1 MGEDFHMDK
10 RLGLIVPS
18 SNSVMEVDFYKNL
31 PPDIS
36 LHVARM
42 YLHDTTVTGEEE
54 MLDLHFPRALSDLAT
69 VIPHAVVF
77 GCTSAGALR
86 GNAYDQELCQR
97 IGEVAKCHAV
107 STIASARDALKR
119 RGIKRAAV
127 VTPYIDSLNQ
137 RIRVS
142 LEADG
147 LEVALIAGLGI
158 DYNFAIADVKPDEII
173 TFVSKTIAGQKIDGV
188 FISCT
193 NFRGME
199 VRERIEQLTG
209 LPVVTSNQ
217 AVLEQALQVLGQA

>member
-1 MGEDFHMDK
+1 MGK
-10 RLGLIVPS
+10 RLGLIIPS
-18 SNSVMEVDFYKNL
+18 SNSVMEVDFYKNM

-54 MLDLHFPRALSDLAT
+54 MLDIHFPRALKDLAT

-97 IGEVAKCHAV
+97 IVEVANCHAV
-107 STIASARDALKR
+107 STIASARDALKG

-127 VTPYIDSLNQ
+127 VTPYIDSLNE
-137 RIRVS
+137 RIKAS

-158 DYNFAIADVKPDEII
+158 DYNFAIADVKPGEII
-173 TFVSKTIAGQKIDGV
+173 SFVLKAIAGQKIDGI

-193 NFRGME
+193 NFRGMD
-199 VRERIEQLTG
+199 VRERIGQLTG

-217 AVLEQALQVLGQA
+217 AVLEQALNVLGQA